1 MVDLKYITLAKAIQT
16 DIETHVY
23 REGQRIPPIRQLA
36 ELYHVNPQ
44 TAQKAVAH
52 LASLGLLE
60 SRRGAGSRVREAGLR
75 TGVPLLIDRQRAG
88 FLDHLNDLTNYHAR
102 DIYLCY
108 LMETS
113 ARKIGSGFLIYDRDE
128 TLAPPRFERE
138 LDSAQAVIV
147 LGDLPACRMEVLG
160 KRGIPTV
167 HLNRLAP
174 EGPGRMASVMIPARS
189 LQDLAQHL
197 YSMGHQKFLFVLSR
211 RFDAGTVFTGR
222 LEAFR
227 RALAS
232 CKLGPD
238 RVEVFEFQEASDG
251 DAQRLKSLVSRGWTA
266 AVAYND
272 LTALGLY
279 DLAARAGLSVPG
291 QVSVTGFDDI
301 PVAQIVTPPLTTIH
315 VDRKELVRLA
325 FQALDQL
332 RAGSTPRRMIL
343 EVPTSLITRRSVQ
356 SAGLVEPQTPTTKE
370 NV

>member
-1 MVDLKYITLAKAIQT
+1 MVDLKYIALAKTIQT
-16 DIETHVY
+16 DIENNFY
-23 REGQRIPPIRQLA
+23 REGQRIPPIRRLA
-36 ELYHVNPQ
+36 ELYQVNPQ

-75 TGVPLLIDRQRAG
+75 TGIPLLIDRQRAG

-128 TLAPPRFERE
+128 TIAPPRFERE

-147 LGDLPACRMEVLG
+147 LGDLPPCRLEVLR
-160 KRGIPTV
+160 KRNIPTV
-167 HLNRLAP
+167 HLNRLVP
-174 EGPGRMASVMIPARS
+174 DGPGRMASILIPSQS
-189 LQDLAQHL
+189 LHDLAQHL
-197 YSMGHQKFLFVLSR
+197 YSLGHQRFLFGLSR
-211 RFDAGTVFTGR
+211 RFDAGTVFAGR

-227 RALAS
+227 KALAS
-232 CKLGPD
+232 CNLGPES
-238 RVEVFEFQEASDG
+238 VEVFEFQEASEG
-251 DAQRLKSLVSRGWTA
+251 DARRLKSLVGQGWTA

-279 DLAARAGLSVPG
+279 ELAARAGLGVPS
-291 QVSVTGFDDI
+291 QLSVTGFDDI
-301 PVAQIVTPPLTTIH
+301 PVAQIVSPPLTTIQ

-332 RAGSTPRRMIL
+332 RAGPAPRRMIL
-343 EVPTSLITRRSVQ
+343 EVPTALITRRSVQ
-356 SAGLVEPQTPTTKE
+356 GPG
-370 NV
+370 